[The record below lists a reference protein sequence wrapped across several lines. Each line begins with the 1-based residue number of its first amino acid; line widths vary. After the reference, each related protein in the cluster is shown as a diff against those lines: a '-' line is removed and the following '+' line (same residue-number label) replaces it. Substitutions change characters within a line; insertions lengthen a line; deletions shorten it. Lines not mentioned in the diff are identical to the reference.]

1 MNQMEEMLGIPVVPI
16 SAAKNEGINELISH
30 AIHVAKYQERPR
42 RMDFCD
48 ANEDGGAV
56 HRCLHS
62 VMHLIEDH
70 AERTQIPLRFAASK
84 LAEGDP
90 IILERLQLD
99 ENEKDALE
107 HIVSQM
113 ESERGLDRAAAIAH
127 MRFDF
132 IENVCDET
140 VVRPR
145 ESKEHLRSEKID
157 RILTGKYTALP
168 CFAGIMGLV
177 FWLTFGVIGK
187 GLSDL
192 LDMGITSLTTM
203 VDHGLDGMRMLIRCF
218 IL

>member
-1 MNQMEEMLGIPVVPI
+1 
-16 SAAKNEGINELISH
+16 
-30 AIHVAKYQERPR
+30 
-42 RMDFCD
+42 
-48 ANEDGGAV
+48 
-56 HRCLHS
+56 
-62 VMHLIEDH
+62 
-70 AERTQIPLRFAASK
+70 
-84 LAEGDP
+84 
-90 IILERLQLD
+90 
-99 ENEKDALE
+99 
-107 HIVSQM
+107 
-113 ESERGLDRAAAIAH
+113 

-203 VDHGLDGMRMLIRCF
+203 VDHGLEAWNVNKVLHSLIIDGIFNGVGSVLSFLADHCHFVFVF
-218 IL
+218 IIA

>member
-1 MNQMEEMLGIPVVPI
+1 MQQA
-16 SAAKNEGINELISH
+16 SW
-30 AIHVAKYQERPR
+30 
-42 RMDFCD
+42 
-48 ANEDGGAV
+48 
-56 HRCLHS
+56 
-62 VMHLIEDH
+62 
-70 AERTQIPLRFAASK
+70 LRETRSYWN
-84 LAEGDP
+84 
-90 IILERLQLD
+90 RLQLD

-187 GLSDL
+187 WTVRSSGYGYYQFNNYGRSW
-192 LDMGITSLTTM
+192 T
-203 VDHGLDGMRMLIRCF
+203 
-218 IL
+218 

>member
-1 MNQMEEMLGIPVVPI
+1 
-16 SAAKNEGINELISH
+16 
-30 AIHVAKYQERPR
+30 
-42 RMDFCD
+42 MDFCD

-56 HRCLHS
+56 HRCLHA

-70 AERTQIPLRFAASK
+70 AETDRNPPSFCSK
-84 LAEGDP
+84 RSWQRETRSYM
-90 IILERLQLD
+90 ERLQLD
-99 ENEKDALE
+99 QNEKEMLLS
-107 HIVSQM
+107 ILFQQM
-113 ESERGLDRAAAIAH
+113 ERERGLDRAAAIAH

-187 GLSDL
+187 GLSESS
-192 LDMGITSLTTM
+192 GYGYYQFNNYGRSWT
-203 VDHGLDGMRMLIRCF
+203 
-218 IL
+218 